1 MSGARPLAVHGAVLA
16 PRARGF
22 SLLEVLAAFVI
33 LALVATALFRM
44 FSGAL
49 TNAGAADDWSR
60 AVLFAESRL
69 TLAASADPL
78 VEGDDSGREESGLR
92 WEARVRALETP
103 PPEIVEAAIAPV
115 EGDTGMLV
123 DNRPTRLYRV
133 EVDVHFPGLAGK
145 DRTFSLATVRLAA
158 RDPQ

>member
-1 MSGARPLAVHGAVLA
+1 MNRGDAIAVQPGPRAS
-16 PRARGF
+16 RARGF

-33 LALVATALFRM
+33 LALVATALFQM

-49 TNAGAADDWSR
+49 TNAAAADDWSR

-69 TLAASADPL
+69 TLAANAQPL
-78 VEGDDSGREESGLR
+78 VEAEDSGREESGLR
-92 WEARVRALETP
+92 WESRVLALDMP
-103 PPEIVEAAIAPV
+103 PPELVDAEAAPV
-115 EGDTGMLV
+115 EVDAGQIV

-133 EVDVHFPGLAGK
+133 EVDVHFPGVAGK

-158 RDPQ
+158 RDAQ